1 MPRRGGAVAIKVAD
15 ATSEADVAALFDE
28 ADRDGD
34 LALVA
39 YNVGNN
45 IAASA
50 QDTTPELFERLW
62 RQNALGGFVVG
73 REAARRFSQRGQ
85 GTILFTGA
93 TASLRAR
100 PPFLAFAA
108 AKAALRAVAQGLAR
122 EFGSTGVHVAHIVI
136 DGVIAGEY
144 AATNFADY
152 VRSKGADGVLAV
164 DDIADAY
171 WALHCQKRSAWT
183 SRNGPSALQG
193 AFLGPHITAAEKT
206 ENGDANKVALCRRLS
221 RELQLR
227 HRLSLPGLDQGHD
240 GERRRRGAATTF
252 WRSTSTKAIMATWRW
267 MG

>member
-1 MPRRGGAVAIKVAD
+1 MTEAAMANRGVALVIGVGAESGLGAALARRFAREGLRVMVAGRTPERLRIVAEQIGAAGGAVAIKVTD

-45 IAASA
+45 IAATA

-122 EFGSTGVHVAHIVI
+122 EFGSKGVHVAHIVV

-144 AATNFADY
+144 AAANFADY
-152 VRSKGADGVLAV
+152 ARSKGADGVLAV

-183 SRNGPSALQG
+183 
-193 AFLGPHITAAEKT
+193 HEM
-206 ENGDANKVALCRRLS
+206 D
-221 RELQLR
+221 LR
-227 HRLSLPGLDQGHD
+227 PFK
-240 GERRRRGAATTF
+240 EPF
-252 WRSTSTKAIMATWRW
+252 
-267 MG
+267 

>member
-1 MPRRGGAVAIKVAD
+1 MTEPALANRGVALVIGVGAESGLGAALARRFAREGLRVMVAGRTPERLRIVAEQIAATGGAVAIKVAD

-34 LALVA
+34 LVLVA
-39 YNVGNN
+39 YNVGSNV
-45 IAASA
+45 AASA

-122 EFGSTGVHVAHIVI
+122 EFGSKGVHVAHIVV

-152 VRSKGADGVLAV
+152 ARSKGADGVLAV

-183 SRNGPSALQG
+183 
-193 AFLGPHITAAEKT
+193 HEM
-206 ENGDANKVALCRRLS
+206 D
-221 RELQLR
+221 LR
-227 HRLSLPGLDQGHD
+227 PFK
-240 GERRRRGAATTF
+240 EPF
-252 WRSTSTKAIMATWRW
+252 
-267 MG
+267 

>member
-1 MPRRGGAVAIKVAD
+1 MTEPAMANRGVALVIGVGAESGLGAALARRFAREGLRVMVAGRTPERLRIVAERIAGTGGAVAIKVAD
-15 ATSEADVAALFDE
+15 ATSEADVATLFDE

-122 EFGSTGVHVAHIVI
+122 EFGAKGVHVAHVVI

-144 AATNFADY
+144 AATNFAEY
-152 VRSKGADGVLAV
+152 ARSKGADGVLAV

-183 SRNGPSALQG
+183 
-193 AFLGPHITAAEKT
+193 HEM
-206 ENGDANKVALCRRLS
+206 D
-221 RELQLR
+221 LR
-227 HRLSLPGLDQGHD
+227 PFK
-240 GERRRRGAATTF
+240 EPF
-252 WRSTSTKAIMATWRW
+252 
-267 MG
+267 

>member
-1 MPRRGGAVAIKVAD
+1 MTEPAMANRGVALVIGVGAESGLGAALARRFAREGLRVVVAGRTPERLRIVAEQIAATGGAVAIKVAD
-15 ATSEADVAALFDE
+15 ATSETDVGALFDE

-73 REAARRFSQRGQ
+73 REAARRFSQRGR

-122 EFGSTGVHVAHIVI
+122 EFGSKGVHVAHIVV

-152 VRSKGADGVLAV
+152 ARSKGADGVLAV

-183 SRNGPSALQG
+183 
-193 AFLGPHITAAEKT
+193 HEM
-206 ENGDANKVALCRRLS
+206 D
-221 RELQLR
+221 LR
-227 HRLSLPGLDQGHD
+227 PFK
-240 GERRRRGAATTF
+240 EPF
-252 WRSTSTKAIMATWRW
+252 
-267 MG
+267 

>member
-1 MPRRGGAVAIKVAD
+1 MTQGTTLNKGAAIVVGVGAESGLGAALARRFAREGLRVTIAGRTPERLRVIAEQIAATGGAVAIKAAD

-34 LALVA
+34 LKLVA

-45 IAASA
+45 VAASA

-62 RQNALGGFVVG
+62 RQNAFGGFIVG
-73 REAARRFSQRGQ
+73 REAARRLSERRQ

-122 EFGSTGVHVAHIVI
+122 EFGSKGVHVAHIVI

-144 AATNFADY
+144 AATTFAKY
-152 VRSKGADGVLAV
+152 ARSKGADGVLAV

-171 WALHCQKRSAWT
+171 WVLHCQKRSAWT
-183 SRNGPSALQG
+183 
-193 AFLGPHITAAEKT
+193 HEM
-206 ENGDANKVALCRRLS
+206 D
-221 RELQLR
+221 LR
-227 HRLSLPGLDQGHD
+227 PFK
-240 GERRRRGAATTF
+240 EPF
-252 WRSTSTKAIMATWRW
+252 
-267 MG
+267 